1 MLSKNEI
8 KKLLSNNFISK
19 SVEKLTKGYELTFDE
34 KVCVLELAI
43 LFTKIYEKDR
53 RQKQYI
59 EFAYYLI
66 LKYSIFFDDY
76 EPLYDFSL
84 NFGFYPIS
92 SHILKHEMLGTDKL
106 QNLFNKIG
114 LGEYEA
120 NGYTQTQEQYNTKE
134 DILNSDNK
142 EISFIAPTSFGK
154 SSIIKDI
161 IKKNNDLTKI
171 AIIVPSKSLLSQ
183 LYNDLKKIS
192 RELGFSLLIHDEMYN
207 ESNKFIAVL
216 TQERALRLID
226 KQSIEFDLLFID
238 EAHKLF
244 DKIDDS
250 KRVILLTRLL
260 RKNINSK
267 IVYLSPLIEDS
278 NNLRIN
284 NEQNIKEFR
293 INSNMKELNIFLR
306 NDSKT
311 CVYNRFLNKFYEINK
326 SNQGYID
333 YIKETSKGKNFIYL
347 PSPQKIEKFSK
358 KLANNLNSLL
368 TNDADIIQITTVL
381 ENYVHKDYYL
391 IPLLKKGVIYLH
403 GKIPDSIK
411 EYLESKF
418 KKLSEI
424 KYLVANTVVLEG
436 INFPIESAYILNISR
451 GGKGSPNLKKTDL
464 INLVGRVNRLND
476 IFSDKKES
484 LERLLPNIHFVDC
497 EYSHNRRN
505 IEKLIKENLSSSSF
519 TDNLEN
525 PFLVS
530 SEDIIKAEN
539 QEYIEIEKL
548 FLNEQENSIKKVLL
562 KNNIAWIYQDLDV
575 AVENI
580 ATKLQKINLKLD
592 VWSSINIIDKLYIL
606 FIYGENILNDEIS
619 RLDRTAA
626 RNFYKFHIDNKDKS
640 LKERVNIQIK
650 YFNDNKK
657 ENPYFY
663 MGHSFG
669 EISKFDGHNNVY
681 VNIKEAS
688 EEKIANLAIIKIKLE
703 DDFLSYKLLPMI
715 EALFEL
721 DLIEDDE
728 YYTFKYGSNNPK
740 VIELIKLGL
749 PLSVINKLSK
759 ENQLE
764 KIFVANGMLEVTE
777 DFNEYRKTLDDF
789 LQFQLNKFL

>member
-1 MLSKNEI
+1 MLSKEEI

-19 SVEKLTKGYELTFDE
+19 SVEKLTKGEKLSFNE

-43 LFTKIYEKDR
+43 LFTKIYEKNR
-53 RQKQYI
+53 KQKQYI

-92 SHILKHEMLGTDKL
+92 NHILKHEMLDTNKL

-114 LGEYEA
+114 LSEYET

-161 IKKNNDLTKI
+161 IKKNNNLTKI

-183 LYNDLKKIS
+183 LYRDLKKIG

-207 ESNKFIAVL
+207 ESNKFIGVL

-267 IVYLSPLIEDS
+267 IVYLSPLIGDS
-278 NNLRIN
+278 SNLRIN

-333 YIKETSKGKNFIYL
+333 YIKETSKDKNFIYL
-347 PSPQKIEKFSK
+347 PSPKRIEKFSE
-358 KLANNLNSLL
+358 KLASNLNSLL
-368 TNDADIIQITTVL
+368 INDEDIIQITKVL

-391 IPLLKKGVIYLH
+391 IPLLKKGVLYLH

-418 KKLSEI
+418 KELPKI
-424 KYLVANTVVLEG
+424 KYLVANTVILEG

-451 GGKGSPNLKKTDL
+451 GGQGSPNLKKTDL

-505 IEKLIKENLSSSSF
+505 IEKLIKKNLSSSSF

-530 SEDIIKAEN
+530 SKDIVKEEN
-539 QEYIEIEKL
+539 QEYIEIEEL
-548 FLNEQENSIKKVLL
+548 FLNEQENLIKRVLL
-562 KNNIAWIYQDLDV
+562 KNNIAWIYQDLDSS
-575 AVENI
+575 VESI
-580 ATKLQKINLKLD
+580 KFKLENLKLNE
-592 VWSSINIIDKLYIL
+592 WSNINIIDKL
-606 FIYGENILNDEIS
+606 FIIFIENENILNDEVS
-619 RLDRTAA
+619 RLDKEAA
-626 RNFYKFHIDNKDKS
+626 RNFYKFYIDNKDKS
-640 LKERVNIQIK
+640 LKERVSMQIK

-663 MGHSFG
+663 IGYSFG
-669 EISKFDGHNNVY
+669 ETNKFGGHKNVY
-681 VNIKEAS
+681 VNIKEAN

-715 EALFEL
+715 ETLFEL